1 VERLNA
7 RGSNFPD
14 ARNGTGSPRLF
25 RPMHNCPI
33 STPRYGAFFCFT
45 PQCQIA
51 QKCDGVGL
59 HESTSQATQKE
70 SWPRKLEQGDKWS
83 FCLVA
88 TTIVNKRRTLFH
100 AETQSLSKRDSY
112 AGLEQTGTLEFS
124 TLSAFQN
131 AMCRRSAASLLRGGA
146 AS

>member
-1 VERLNA
+1 MLVGRIFRTLGMGLIRRDCSVRCITA
-7 RGSNFPD
+7 LYRPP
-14 ARNGTGSPRLF
+14 GTG
-25 RPMHNCPI
+25 H
-33 STPRYGAFFCFT
+33 FFALP

-112 AGLEQTGTLEFS
+112 AGLEQTGTLKFS